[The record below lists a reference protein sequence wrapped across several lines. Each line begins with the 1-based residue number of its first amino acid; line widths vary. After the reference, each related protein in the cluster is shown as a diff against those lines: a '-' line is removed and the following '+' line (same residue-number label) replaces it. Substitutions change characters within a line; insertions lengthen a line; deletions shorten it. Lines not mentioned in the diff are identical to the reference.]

1 MAENYDVGHY
11 CKASSP
17 DALKP
22 AQEYFGKCVP
32 VILEGLSGINDKPQ
46 DWLRA
51 VDGITGA
58 DEEPMKKRLFFVHVD
73 EPVIAP
79 SAVAAHEADL
89 DAIVAEGKRRRLE
102 LPDIT
107 ASESDLTPT
116 TAGSA
121 HVEAMSTPG
130 DSDDDDDVPDNA
142 AFASSFDASQLPAGA
157 SGPPDGKP
165 LDALYNLIIGQ
176 TVLPSWRRL
185 EALGPFSVEAPQSPE
200 EFACRFRERFPNS
213 RGVVPSHLTQGVVSL
228 LGNGPEIESC
238 GRFIHELAGKI
249 PAALARLQDGVDA
262 VAVLQED
269 SPSSG
274 HCSWHGSSP
283 LATLRSTTWSD
294 VTSGTL
300 PNWGF
305 GCFWAIQLRRRAPWS
320 AHLPSKLAWTSSSW
334 PCLRPFPPLWPLWT
348 STG

>member
-1 MAENYDVGHY
+1 M
-11 CKASSP
+11 
-17 DALKP
+17 
-22 AQEYFGKCVP
+22 
-32 VILEGLSGINDKPQ
+32 ILEGLSGINDKPQ

-213 RGVVPSHLTQGVVSL
+213 RAYSASSAMAQIS
-228 LGNGPEIESC
+228 
-238 GRFIHELAGKI
+238 R
-249 PAALARLQDGVDA
+249 AA
-262 VAVLQED
+262 
-269 SPSSG
+269 
-274 HCSWHGSSP
+274 
-283 LATLRSTTWSD
+283 T
-294 VTSGTL
+294 
-300 PNWGF
+300 
-305 GCFWAIQLRRRAPWS
+305 APFM
-320 AHLPSKLAWTSSSW
+320 SW
-334 PCLRPFPPLWPLWT
+334 PARSQQRWLAYRTASMLSRF
-348 STG
+348 